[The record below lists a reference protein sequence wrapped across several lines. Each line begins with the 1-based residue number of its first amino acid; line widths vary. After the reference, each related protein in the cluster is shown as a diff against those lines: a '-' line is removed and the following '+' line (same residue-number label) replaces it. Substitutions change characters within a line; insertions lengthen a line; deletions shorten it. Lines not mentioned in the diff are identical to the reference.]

1 MYKYKALI
9 AEDNQLLALIIDNI
23 LNDLNLENT
32 IVHSRKDTLLAYHND
47 RLKYGT
53 ARHYDAC
60 PFGLRGKQ

>member
-1 MYKYKALI
+1 M
-9 AEDNQLLALIIDNI
+9 
-23 LNDLNLENT
+23 
-32 IVHSRKDTLLAYHND
+32 LLAYHND